1 MRKFISF
8 AVVLFSILLMSGC
21 AKRYYT
27 LNPATISYSASN
39 NMEDISLSYR
49 YDVLNEKGNNKISKK
64 EKKNNIKLVAV
75 RITNNTD
82 RVINIGN
89 NAIFYSGSSIVYPMD
104 AISIKNKLK
113 QSVPSHLFY
122 LLLTPLTFSFNDSGS
137 IPVGLILGPAIAGG
151 NMLMAG
157 ISNKK
162 FYEELLRYD
171 IMGIDIRAGE
181 TVYGLV
187 GFQSFSYDPLTIKLL
202 K

>member
-8 AVVLFSILLMSGC
+8 TVVLICIIIMSGC

-27 LNPATISYSASN
+27 LNPTSIAYSASN

-49 YDVLNEKGNNKISKK
+49 YDVLNEKGNYKISKK

-75 RITNNTD
+75 KITNNTD
-82 RVINIGN
+82 KVISIGN
-89 NAIFYSGSSIVYPMD
+89 NAAFYSGNFIIYPMD
-104 AISIKNKLK
+104 AMSIKNKLK
-113 QSVPSHLFY
+113 QSVPSHLLY
-122 LLLTPLTFSFNDSGS
+122 LLLTPLTFTFNDSGA
-137 IPVGLILGPAIAGG
+137 IPVGLIVGPAIAGG

-157 ISNKK
+157 NANKR

-171 IMGIDIRAGE
+171 IMSIDIRAGE